1 MSPCAR
7 QWVRRRAELYL
18 FFEKRESCDAN
29 GPDCRATQET
39 LDVGRTKNSRQVARA
54 QCKTA
59 GRPPSKGVRRRVV
72 RRCRRQRRQGGAGGG
87 RTARSARL
95 SIRKDDH
102 ASGAALGAAVVHA
115 VLDLCVTRQAH
126 KVCQARRVAR
136 PAAARAGGAV
146 VRVREVRLKIV
157 EADRARRECR
167 RGGVGDARKLWGEHG
182 RRPCHISVTSP
193 LGQRKC

>member
-1 MSPCAR
+1 MSKRPASR
-7 QWVRRRAELYL
+7 QGW
-18 FFEKRESCDAN
+18 REPAIV
-29 GPDCRATQET
+29 Q
-39 LDVGRTKNSRQVARA
+39 NSRAAPLQ
-54 QCKTA
+54 
-59 GRPPSKGVRRRVV
+59 KGVRRRVV

-167 RGGVGDARKLWGEHG
+167 RGGVGDTRKLWGEHG
-182 RRPCHISVTSP
+182 RRPCHISVASP
-193 LGQRKC
+193 LGQRECPRTPDVAPVRAPTNHPHAAAPAFSRG